1 MIVRYNQLNRLE
13 TPALTLCNPGSV
25 YHNGELSNMVGVL
38 TDHEAEEIIFNFN
51 ATSELNFR
59 INKVDREDPD
69 ENAYVQRMYQ
79 SVQNRRLVFVE
90 DIGYFMISN
99 IDDGF
104 DGVKHYK
111 DVKAKSIDVELAQK
125 IIPYIEDGTYPFM
138 TDATTKNKGIFE
150 IIVESLPLWTIDE
163 VDETVASKWR
173 TFTDLD
179 SSLNCLSFLLQ
190 NCQDAFECIFVFDP
204 IHRRISVYSQDNYVR
219 RTNIHITKHDLVNS
233 LDITENADDL
243 YTAISVMGD
252 GDVTVSAI
260 NPLGSN
266 VIYNFDYYLSWMPK
280 ALGDKVAAWQD
291 AVKAE
296 KNNYYTLNLGYF
308 KQFEAVSTYEL
319 KIQDIDT
326 QIKMYQRCRDN
337 IVASSDTTSVE
348 EYNEEI
354 IENGGEAIVISDQ
367 VDATIEH
374 IDGLIKTCEK
384 DRADVQ
390 IYLDDAKKKMD
401 EYSSS
406 IKEITDRL
414 AIKSCFTEE
423 EYTELCLY
431 IFEGNY
437 TDEYVI
443 LTEGMTYE
451 DKFEQMKILYDRAE
465 AQLNKASKPTQ
476 QFNIDVENFLFSKEF
491 EQWSEQ
497 LETGCL
503 INVELEVDDVAA
515 LFLSNMTVNYDDHKL
530 TMTFGNRFNKF
541 DPKSLFDDVLGNIT
555 KTANTLTYIKD
566 ILYPIKNGEFDSL
579 KEALATSRSLTMG
592 QALSSVNE
600 EVVIDGSGYT
610 GRKKLSDG
618 TYDAHQIKITGKNI
632 VFTNDSWDTCKV
644 AIGSLVLGDGT
655 SAYGINAET
664 IWGDMIIGGGLKIF
678 DNNGNELLSVIDGIQ
693 TRVANSEGDITS
705 LTQTIDGFTF
715 TVSDN
720 SGDSAKLTLKSGE
733 AVLASATITMAG
745 LVTFTDLSTVNG
757 KTTIHGGNIQTGTI
771 TAECISSDFISAL
784 NLSANQITSGVL
796 KSVNYVSGSSGTSI
810 NLADGVIDTAKFKVN
825 SNGLI
830 TAKGGTL
837 GGWTFDDNLFYKQE
851 GYYAIG
857 IAFND
862 IGQDSRCFGIG
873 QFDPTSGSWGD
884 NLYFSITG
892 KGKLV
897 AKEAE
902 INGVLTAG
910 VGSSIGGFS
919 VDSNSVY
926 SGSWGSSAPD
936 VFISTGTNMPYTIAG
951 KETNGWVFG
960 AGSTFGV
967 TKSGGLYCTGGKIG
981 GWNISSDG
989 LMCGSDMSDD
999 GGVYFK
1005 GLYLSIAKPNS
1016 PWQDIPWA
1024 TVYDYIVDGQSDFN
1038 VKNSVSNIDNYDIL
1052 FDNLKP
1058 CRYKYNHGNSNRF
1071 HTGFIAQEVVSA
1083 IECSGLTTQDFAG
1096 VMHLEEPDTNGC
1108 EWLLRRD
1115 EFVALNTWQIQKA
1128 KCRIAELESKVK
1140 DLESIIESL
1149 PK

>member
-1 MIVRYNQLNRLE
+1 MLVRYNQLNRLE
-13 TPALTLCNPGSV
+13 TPALTLCSPGSV
-25 YHNGELSNMVGVL
+25 YHNGELSNVVGVL

-59 INKVDREDPD
+59 INKIEREDPD
-69 ENAYVQRMYQ
+69 ENAYAQRMYQ
-79 SVQNRRLVFVE
+79 AVQNRRLVFVE

-138 TDATTKNKGIFE
+138 TDSSNQHKGIFE
-150 IIVESLPLWTIDE
+150 TIVESLPLWAIGE
-163 VDETVASKWR
+163 VDESVAVKWR

-179 SSLNCLSFLLQ
+179 SSLNCLSFLLH

-204 IHRRISVYSQDNYVR
+204 IHRTISAYAQDNYVR

-280 ALGDKVAAWQD
+280 ELGEKVAAWQD

-296 KNNYYTLNLGYF
+296 KSNYYTLNLGYF
-308 KQFEAVSTYEL
+308 RQFEAVSTYEL
-319 KIQDIDT
+319 QIQDIDT

-337 IVASSDTTSVE
+337 IVAESDTTFVE
-348 EYNEEI
+348 GYNDEI
-354 IENGGEAIVISDQ
+354 AESGGKEIVIYDK
-367 VDATIEH
+367 IEDTLAH
-374 IDGLIKTCEK
+374 IDELIRACEK
-384 DRADVQ
+384 DKADVQ

-414 AIKSCFTEE
+414 AIKSCFTEA

-451 DKFEQMKILYDRAE
+451 EKFEQMKILYDRAE
-465 AQLNKASKPTQ
+465 AQLSKASAPTQ
-476 QFNIDVENFLFSKEF
+476 QFNIDVENFLFSQEF

-503 INVELEVDDVAA
+503 INVELEVGDVAA

-600 EVVIDGSGYT
+600 EVIIDGSGYT
-610 GRKKLSDG
+610 GRKKLGDG
-618 TYDAHQIKITGKNI
+618 TYDPCQIKITGKNI
-632 VFTNDSWDTCKV
+632 VFTRDAWDKCEV
-644 AIGSLVLGDGT
+644 AIGSLVLGDG
-655 SAYGINAET
+655 SSVYGINAKN
-664 IWGDMIIGGGLKIF
+664 IFGDMIIGGGLKIF
-678 DNNGNELLSVIDGIQ
+678 DNNGNELLSVIDDIT
-693 TRVANSEGDITS
+693 TRVTNSEGDISS

-745 LVTFTDLSTVNG
+745 LVTFTDLSTAG
-757 KTTIHGGNIQTGTI
+757 STTISGSNITTGTI
-771 TAECISSDFISAL
+771 DASKVTVK
-784 NLSANQITSGVL
+784 NLSANSITSGTIDAS
-796 KSVNYVSGSSGTSI
+796 KITVSNLSASNITSGTLDASKITVKNLSANSITSGSISGSIIDGSSLCITEGATIAGWNIDSNSIYSHNSSWGKGTFMCTGSSGS
-810 NLADGVIDTAKFKVN
+810 
-825 SNGLI
+825 
-830 TAKGGTL
+830 
-837 GGWTFDDNLFYKQE
+837 Y
-851 GYYAIG
+851 
-857 IAFND
+857 
-862 IGQDSRCFGIG
+862 
-873 QFDPTSGSWGD
+873 
-884 NLYFSITG
+884 
-892 KGKLV
+892 
-897 AKEAE
+897 
-902 INGVLTAG
+902 
-910 VGSSIGGFS
+910 SIGG
-919 VDSNSVY
+919 
-926 SGSWGSSAPD
+926 SGT
-936 VFISTGTNMPYTIAG
+936 IS
-951 KETNGWVFG
+951 GWVFG
-960 AGSTFGV
+960 AGGKFGV
-967 TKSGGLYCTGGKIG
+967 TSSGAVYCSNLHTTGGSVGGWVVGSDYIRTSSGSYGTHKWNDEGVVRTMTGYIFTALTSVGVQYAVSGSNSYSAAAYTFHFFNLISSTAFGESGSGGA
-981 GWNISSDG
+981 
-989 LMCGSDMSDD
+989 
-999 GGVYFK
+999 V
-1005 GLYLSIAKPNS
+1005 
-1016 PWQDIPWA
+1016 
-1024 TVYDYIVDGQSDFN
+1024 
-1038 VKNSVSNIDNYDIL
+1038 
-1052 FDNLKP
+1052 
-1058 CRYKYNHGNSNRF
+1058 
-1071 HTGFIAQEVVSA
+1071 EV
-1083 IECSGLTTQDFAG
+1083 
-1096 VMHLEEPDTNGC
+1096 
-1108 EWLLRRD
+1108 
-1115 EFVALNTWQIQKA
+1115 
-1128 KCRIAELESKVK
+1128 
-1140 DLESIIESL
+1140 
-1149 PK
+1149 

>member
-280 ALGDKVAAWQD
+280 ALGDKVSAWQD

-296 KNNYYTLNLGYF
+296 RSNYYTLNLGYF
-308 KQFEAVSTYEL
+308 RQFEAVSTYEL
-319 KIQDIDT
+319 QIQDIDT

-348 EYNEEI
+348 EYNEAI
-354 IENGGEAIVISDQ
+354 TENGGEAIVISDQ

-374 IDGLIKTCEK
+374 IDGLINACNK
-384 DRADVQ
+384 DKADVQ
-390 IYLDDAKKKMD
+390 IYLDGAKKKMD
-401 EYSSS
+401 EYSAS
-406 IKEITDRL
+406 IKAITDRL

-443 LTEGMTYE
+443 LTEGMSYE
-451 DKFEQMKILYDRAE
+451 DKFEQMNILYDRAE
-465 AQLNKASKPTQ
+465 AQLAKASAPTQ

-515 LFLSNMTVNYDDHKL
+515 LFLSNMTVNYDDHRL
-530 TMTFGNRFNKF
+530 SMTFGNRFNKF

-600 EVVIDGSGYT
+600 EVIIDGSGYT
-610 GRKKLSDG
+610 GRKKKSDG
-618 TYDAHQIKITGKNI
+618 TYDEHQIKITGKNI
-632 VFTNDSWDTCKV
+632 VFTDDYWDTCKV
-644 AIGSLVLGDGT
+644 AIGSLVLGDGS

-664 IWGDMIIGGGLKIF
+664 ILGDMIIGGGLKIF
-678 DNNGNELLSVIDGIQ
+678 DKNGNELLSVIDDIT
-693 TRVANSEGDITS
+693 TRVSNTEGDFTS
-705 LTQTIDGFTF
+705 LQQTINGFTF

-720 SGDSAKLTLKSGE
+720 SGDSAKLTLKSGN
-733 AVLASATITMAG
+733 ATLASTTITMAG
-745 LVTFTDLSTVNG
+745 LVTFTDLSTAG
-757 KTTIHGGNIQTGTI
+757 STTISGSNITTGTI
-771 TAECISSDFISAL
+771 DASKATITNISASNITSGTIDASKITVS
-784 NLSANQITSGVL
+784 NLSATNITSGTLDASKITV
-796 KSVNYVSGSSGTSI
+796 KSLSASSITSGTLDASKVTVTNLSASSITSGTLSGGRIDGSSLAIQSGATIAGWNIDSNSIYSNSGTWASGTFMCTGSSGS
-810 NLADGVIDTAKFKVN
+810 
-825 SNGLI
+825 
-830 TAKGGTL
+830 
-837 GGWTFDDNLFYKQE
+837 Y
-851 GYYAIG
+851 
-857 IAFND
+857 
-862 IGQDSRCFGIG
+862 
-873 QFDPTSGSWGD
+873 
-884 NLYFSITG
+884 
-892 KGKLV
+892 
-897 AKEAE
+897 
-902 INGVLTAG
+902 
-910 VGSSIGGFS
+910 SIGG
-919 VDSNSVY
+919 
-926 SGSWGSSAPD
+926 SGSLQ
-936 VFISTGTNMPYTIAG
+936 N
-951 KETNGWVFG
+951 WVFG
-960 AGSTFGV
+960 AGGKFGV
-967 TKSGGLYCTGGKIG
+967 RKNGNVWCSDIHATGGSIG
-981 GWNISSDG
+981 GWTIENSKLSGIYGSSTVAISPVGVSGYYTKSDG
-989 LMCGSDMSDD
+989 S
-999 GGVYFK
+999 K
-1005 GLYLSIAKPNS
+1005 AAIT
-1016 PWQDIPWA
+1016 A
-1024 TVYDYIVDGQSDFN
+1024 TWDA
-1038 VKNSVSNIDNYDIL
+1038 IL
-1052 FDNLKP
+1052 TAAV
-1058 CRYKYNHGNSNRF
+1058 R
-1071 HTGFIAQEVVSA
+1071 
-1083 IECSGLTTQDFAG
+1083 
-1096 VMHLEEPDTNGC
+1096 
-1108 EWLLRRD
+1108 WD
-1115 EFVALNTWQIQKA
+1115 E
-1128 KCRIAELESKVK
+1128 
-1140 DLESIIESL
+1140 
-1149 PK
+1149 

>member
-280 ALGDKVAAWQD
+280 ALGDKVSAWQD

-296 KNNYYTLNLGYF
+296 RSNYYTLNLGYF
-308 KQFEAVSTYEL
+308 RQFEAVSTYEL
-319 KIQDIDT
+319 QIQDIDT

-348 EYNEEI
+348 EYNEAI
-354 IENGGEAIVISDQ
+354 TENGGEAIVISDQ

-374 IDGLIKTCEK
+374 IDGLINACNK
-384 DRADVQ
+384 DKADVQ
-390 IYLDDAKKKMD
+390 IYLDGAKKKMD
-401 EYSSS
+401 EYSAS
-406 IKEITDRL
+406 IKAITDRL

-443 LTEGMTYE
+443 LTEGMSYE
-451 DKFEQMKILYDRAE
+451 DKFEQMNILYDRAE
-465 AQLNKASKPTQ
+465 AQLTKASAPTQ

-515 LFLSNMTVNYDDHKL
+515 LFLSNMTVNYDDHRL
-530 TMTFGNRFNKF
+530 SMTFGNRFNKF

-610 GRKKLSDG
+610 GRKKKSDG
-618 TYDAHQIKITGKNI
+618 TYDEHQIKITGKNI
-632 VFTNDSWDTCKV
+632 VFTDDYWDTCKV
-644 AIGSLVLGDGT
+644 AIGSLVLGDGS

-664 IWGDMIIGGGLKIF
+664 ILGDMIIGGGLKIF
-678 DNNGNELLSVIDGIQ
+678 DKNGNELLSVIDDIT
-693 TRVANSEGDITS
+693 TRVSNTEGDFA
-705 LTQTIDGFTF
+705 LLQQTINGFTF

-745 LVTFTDLSTVNG
+745 LVTFTDLSTAG
-757 KTTIHGGNIQTGTI
+757 STTISGSNITTGTINANDVEIINLSADNIQSGTLNATNVTIDAATIKSGTIDAARIPNLSADKITSGTINANNVTISGNLSAATISASKITAGESTADITFGGIFIAPTATITGTI
-771 TAECISSDFISAL
+771 TANTLNANGGGSIAGWTISSNSLTKGTKGTDNFLGIYSSYSAGSTTIGGVTSENWRIIGGTSFGVTRDGKLAASDAVISGTIYATDGSFSGDISGSTGTIGQWSIGTRFGYTGL
-784 NLSANQITSGVL
+784 YSDQATDGIAQNTIMFSAKYGLGI
-796 KSVNYVSGSSGTSI
+796 YSGSS
-810 NLADGVIDTAKFKVN
+810 
-825 SNGLI
+825 
-830 TAKGGTL
+830 
-837 GGWTFDDNLFYKQE
+837 W
-851 GYYAIG
+851 
-857 IAFND
+857 
-862 IGQDSRCFGIG
+862 
-873 QFDPTSGSWGD
+873 SWV
-884 NLYFSITG
+884 SWQ
-892 KGKLV
+892 KLQ
-897 AKEAE
+897 AA
-902 INGVLTAG
+902 A
-910 VGSSIGGFS
+910 S
-919 VDSNSVY
+919 
-926 SGSWGSSAPD
+926 
-936 VFISTGTNMPYTIAG
+936 
-951 KETNGWVFG
+951 
-960 AGSTFGV
+960 
-967 TKSGGLYCTGGKIG
+967 
-981 GWNISSDG
+981 
-989 LMCGSDMSDD
+989 
-999 GGVYFK
+999 
-1005 GLYLSIAKPNS
+1005 
-1016 PWQDIPWA
+1016 
-1024 TVYDYIVDGQSDFN
+1024 
-1038 VKNSVSNIDNYDIL
+1038 
-1052 FDNLKP
+1052 
-1058 CRYKYNHGNSNRF
+1058 
-1071 HTGFIAQEVVSA
+1071 
-1083 IECSGLTTQDFAG
+1083 
-1096 VMHLEEPDTNGC
+1096 
-1108 EWLLRRD
+1108 
-1115 EFVALNTWQIQKA
+1115 
-1128 KCRIAELESKVK
+1128 
-1140 DLESIIESL
+1140 
-1149 PK
+1149 

>member
-179 SSLNCLSFLLQ
+179 SSFNCLSFLLQ

-280 ALGDKVAAWQD
+280 ALGDKVSAWQD

-296 KNNYYTLNLGYF
+296 RSNYYTLNLGYF
-308 KQFEAVSTYEL
+308 RQFEAVSTYEL
-319 KIQDIDT
+319 QIQDIDT

-348 EYNEEI
+348 EYNEAI
-354 IENGGEAIVISDQ
+354 TENGGEAIVISDQ

-374 IDGLIKTCEK
+374 IDGLINACNK
-384 DRADVQ
+384 DKADVQ

-401 EYSSS
+401 EYSAS
-406 IKEITDRL
+406 IKAITDRL

-443 LTEGMTYE
+443 LTEGMSYE
-451 DKFEQMKILYDRAE
+451 DKFEQMNILYDRAE
-465 AQLNKASKPTQ
+465 AQLTKASVPTQ

-515 LFLSNMTVNYDDHKL
+515 LFLSNMTVNYDDHRL
-530 TMTFGNRFNKF
+530 SMTFGNRFNKF

-610 GRKKLSDG
+610 GRKKKSDG
-618 TYDAHQIKITGKNI
+618 TYDEHQIKITGKNI
-632 VFTNDSWDTCKV
+632 VFTDDYWDTCKV
-644 AIGSLVLGDGT
+644 AIGSLVLGDGS

-664 IWGDMIIGGGLKIF
+664 ILGDMIIGGGLKIF
-678 DNNGNELLSVIDGIQ
+678 DKNGNELLSVIDDIT
-693 TRVANSEGDITS
+693 TRVSNTEGDFTS
-705 LTQTIDGFTF
+705 LQQTINGFTF

-745 LVTFTDLSTVNG
+745 LVTFSDLSTSG
-757 KTTIHGGNIQTGTI
+757 STTINGSNITTGTI
-771 TAECISSDFISAL
+771 DASKANITNISASNITSGTIDASKITVKNL
-784 NLSANQITSGVL
+784 SASNITSGTLDASKITVKNLSANSITSGSISGSIIDGSSL
-796 KSVNYVSGSSGTSI
+796 CITEGATIAGWNIDSNSIYSHNSSWGKGTFMCTGSSG
-810 NLADGVIDTAKFKVN
+810 A
-825 SNGLI
+825 
-830 TAKGGTL
+830 
-837 GGWTFDDNLFYKQE
+837 Y
-851 GYYAIG
+851 
-857 IAFND
+857 
-862 IGQDSRCFGIG
+862 
-873 QFDPTSGSWGD
+873 
-884 NLYFSITG
+884 
-892 KGKLV
+892 
-897 AKEAE
+897 
-902 INGVLTAG
+902 
-910 VGSSIGGFS
+910 SIGG
-919 VDSNSVY
+919 
-926 SGSWGSSAPD
+926 SGT
-936 VFISTGTNMPYTIAG
+936 IS
-951 KETNGWVFG
+951 GWVFG
-960 AGSTFGV
+960 AGGKFGV
-967 TKSGGLYCTGGKIG
+967 TSSGAVYCSNLHTTGGSVGGWVVGSNYIRTSSGAYGTHRWNDEGVVRTMTGYIFTALTSVGVQYAVSGSNSYSAAAYTFHFFNLISSTAFGESGSGGA
-981 GWNISSDG
+981 
-989 LMCGSDMSDD
+989 
-999 GGVYFK
+999 V
-1005 GLYLSIAKPNS
+1005 
-1016 PWQDIPWA
+1016 
-1024 TVYDYIVDGQSDFN
+1024 
-1038 VKNSVSNIDNYDIL
+1038 
-1052 FDNLKP
+1052 
-1058 CRYKYNHGNSNRF
+1058 
-1071 HTGFIAQEVVSA
+1071 EV
-1083 IECSGLTTQDFAG
+1083 
-1096 VMHLEEPDTNGC
+1096 
-1108 EWLLRRD
+1108 
-1115 EFVALNTWQIQKA
+1115 
-1128 KCRIAELESKVK
+1128 
-1140 DLESIIESL
+1140 
-1149 PK
+1149 

>member
-13 TPALTLCNPGSV
+13 TPALTLCSPGSV
-25 YHNGELSNMVGVL
+25 YHNGELSNVVGVL
-38 TDHEAEEIIFNFN
+38 TDHEAEEIVFNFN

-59 INKVDREDPD
+59 INKIEREDPD

-79 SVQNRRLVFVE
+79 AVQNRRLVFVE

-138 TDATTKNKGIFE
+138 TDAASKNKGIFE
-150 IIVESLPLWTIDE
+150 LIVESLPLWTIGE
-163 VDETVASKWR
+163 VDEAVAVKWR

-179 SSLNCLSFLLQ
+179 GSLNCLSFLLQ

-204 IHRRISVYSQDNYVR
+204 IHRTISVYSQDNYVR
-219 RTNIHITKHDLVNS
+219 RTNIHLTKHDLVNS

-266 VIYNFDYYLSWMPK
+266 VIYNFNYYLSWMPK
-280 ALGDKVAAWQD
+280 ELGDKVAAWQD

-296 KNNYYTLNLGYF
+296 KANYYTLNLGYF
-308 KQFEAVSTYEL
+308 RQFEAVSTYEL
-319 KIQDIDT
+319 QIQDIDT

-337 IVASSDTTSVE
+337 IVAESDTTFVDG
-348 EYNEEI
+348 YNAEI
-354 IENGGEAIVISDQ
+354 TENGGEAIIISDK
-367 VDATIEH
+367 IEDTLAH
-374 IDGLIKTCEK
+374 INGLIKDCNKEK
-384 DRADVQ
+384 ADVQ

-401 EYSSS
+401 EYSAS
-406 IKEITDRL
+406 IKAMTDRL

-443 LTEGMTYE
+443 LTEGMSYE

-465 AQLNKASKPTQ
+465 AQLSKASAPTQ
-476 QFNIDVENFLFSKEF
+476 EFNIDVENFLFSKEF

-503 INVELEVDDVAA
+503 INVELEVNDVAA
-515 LFLSNMTVNYDDHKL
+515 LFLSSMTVNYDDHRL
-530 TMTFGNRFNKF
+530 SMTFGNRFNKF

-566 ILYPIKNGEFDSL
+566 ILYHIKNGEFDSL

-664 IWGDMIIGGGLKIF
+664 ILGDMIIGGGLKIF
-678 DNNGNELLSVIDGIQ
+678 DNNGNELLSVIDGIK
-693 TRVANSEGDITS
+693 TRVTNSEGDITS

-745 LVTFTDLSTVNG
+745 LVTFTDLSTAG
-757 KTTIHGGNIQTGTI
+757 STTISGSNITTGTIDANKVTVTNLSASNITSGTLNANNVTISGNLSAATISASKITAGESTADITFGGVFIAPTATITGTI
-771 TAECISSDFISAL
+771 TANTLNANGGGSIAGWTISSNSLTKGTKGTDNFLGIYSSYSAGSTTIGGVTSENWRIIGGTNFGVTREGKLAASDAVISGTIYATDGSFSGDISGSTGTIGQWSIGTRFGYTGL
-784 NLSANQITSGVL
+784 YSDQATDGIAQNTIMFSAQYGLGI
-796 KSVNYVSGSSGTSI
+796 YSGSS
-810 NLADGVIDTAKFKVN
+810 
-825 SNGLI
+825 
-830 TAKGGTL
+830 
-837 GGWTFDDNLFYKQE
+837 W
-851 GYYAIG
+851 
-857 IAFND
+857 
-862 IGQDSRCFGIG
+862 
-873 QFDPTSGSWGD
+873 SWV
-884 NLYFSITG
+884 SWQ
-892 KGKLV
+892 KLQ
-897 AKEAE
+897 AA
-902 INGVLTAG
+902 A
-910 VGSSIGGFS
+910 S
-919 VDSNSVY
+919 
-926 SGSWGSSAPD
+926 
-936 VFISTGTNMPYTIAG
+936 
-951 KETNGWVFG
+951 
-960 AGSTFGV
+960 
-967 TKSGGLYCTGGKIG
+967 
-981 GWNISSDG
+981 
-989 LMCGSDMSDD
+989 
-999 GGVYFK
+999 
-1005 GLYLSIAKPNS
+1005 
-1016 PWQDIPWA
+1016 
-1024 TVYDYIVDGQSDFN
+1024 
-1038 VKNSVSNIDNYDIL
+1038 
-1052 FDNLKP
+1052 
-1058 CRYKYNHGNSNRF
+1058 
-1071 HTGFIAQEVVSA
+1071 
-1083 IECSGLTTQDFAG
+1083 
-1096 VMHLEEPDTNGC
+1096 
-1108 EWLLRRD
+1108 
-1115 EFVALNTWQIQKA
+1115 
-1128 KCRIAELESKVK
+1128 
-1140 DLESIIESL
+1140 
-1149 PK
+1149 

>member
-1 MIVRYNQLNRLE
+1 MLVRYNQLNRLE

-25 YHNGELSNMVGVL
+25 YHNGELSNVVGVL

-59 INKVDREDPD
+59 INKIEREDPD
-69 ENAYVQRMYQ
+69 ENAYIQRMYQ
-79 SVQNRRLVFVE
+79 AVQNRRLVFVE

-111 DVKAKSIDVELAQK
+111 DVNAKSIDVELAQK

-138 TDATTKNKGIFE
+138 TDATTQHKGIFE
-150 IIVESLPLWTIDE
+150 TIVESLPLWTIGE
-163 VDETVASKWR
+163 VDESVAVKWR

-204 IHRRISVYSQDNYVR
+204 IHRTISVYSQDNYVR

-260 NPLGSN
+260 NPIGSN

-280 ALGDKVAAWQD
+280 ELGEKVAAWQD

-296 KNNYYTLNLGYF
+296 KTNYYTLNLGYF
-308 KQFEAVSTYEL
+308 RQFEEVSTYEL
-319 KIQDIDT
+319 QIQDIDT

-337 IVASSDTTSVE
+337 IVAEYDTTFVDG
-348 EYNEEI
+348 YNEEI
-354 IENGGEAIVISDQ
+354 VENGGEAIAIAD
-367 VDATIEH
+367 TIEDTTKH
-374 IDGLIKTCEK
+374 IDDLIKDCNK
-384 DRADVQ
+384 KKADVQ

-401 EYSSS
+401 EYSNS

-465 AQLNKASKPTQ
+465 AQLSKASAPTQ
-476 QFNIDVENFLFSKEF
+476 EFNIDVENFLFSKEF

-503 INVELEVDDVAA
+503 INVELEVNDVAA
-515 LFLSNMTVNYDDHKL
+515 LFLSSMTVNYDDHRL
-530 TMTFGNRFNKF
+530 SMTFGNRFNKF

-592 QALSSVNE
+592 QALSSANE

-610 GRKKLSDG
+610 GRKKLGDG

-632 VFTNDSWDTCKV
+632 VFTNDSWNTCKV
-644 AIGSLVLGDGT
+644 AIGSLVLGDDA

-664 IWGDMIIGGGLKIF
+664 ILGDMIIGGGLKIF
-678 DNNGNELLSVIDGIQ
+678 DNNGNELLSVIDGIK
-693 TRVANSEGDITS
+693 TRVTNSEGDITS

-745 LVTFTDLSTVNG
+745 LVTFTDLSTEG
-757 KTTIHGGNIQTGTI
+757 ATTISGSNITTGTI
-771 TAECISSDFISAL
+771 NAKYVDIVNLSADNIKSGTLNATNVTIDAATIKSGTIDAARIPNLSADKITSGTIDASNVTISNLNVSAAQITSGTINAARIP
-784 NLSANQITSGVL
+784 NLSANKITSGTF
-796 KSVNYVSGSSGTSI
+796 SGNRI
-810 NLADGVIDTAKFKVN
+810 DGA
-825 SNGLI
+825 
-830 TAKGGTL
+830 
-837 GGWTFDDNLFYKQE
+837 
-851 GYYAIG
+851 
-857 IAFND
+857 
-862 IGQDSRCFGIG
+862 
-873 QFDPTSGSWGD
+873 
-884 NLYFSITG
+884 
-892 KGKLV
+892 
-897 AKEAE
+897 
-902 INGVLTAG
+902 
-910 VGSSIGGFS
+910 
-919 VDSNSVY
+919 
-926 SGSWGSSAPD
+926 
-936 VFISTGTNMPYTIAG
+936 
-951 KETNGWVFG
+951 
-960 AGSTFGV
+960 
-967 TKSGGLYCTGGKIG
+967 
-981 GWNISSDG
+981 
-989 LMCGSDMSDD
+989 
-999 GGVYFK
+999 
-1005 GLYLSIAKPNS
+1005 
-1016 PWQDIPWA
+1016 
-1024 TVYDYIVDGQSDFN
+1024 
-1038 VKNSVSNIDNYDIL
+1038 
-1052 FDNLKP
+1052 
-1058 CRYKYNHGNSNRF
+1058 
-1071 HTGFIAQEVVSA
+1071 
-1083 IECSGLTTQDFAG
+1083 
-1096 VMHLEEPDTNGC
+1096 
-1108 EWLLRRD
+1108 
-1115 EFVALNTWQIQKA
+1115 
-1128 KCRIAELESKVK
+1128 
-1140 DLESIIESL
+1140 
-1149 PK
+1149 

>member
-13 TPALTLCNPGSV
+13 TPALTLCSPGSV
-25 YHNGELSNMVGVL
+25 YHNGELSNVVGVL
-38 TDHEAEEIIFNFN
+38 TDHEAEEIVFNFN

-59 INKVDREDPD
+59 INKIEREDPD

-79 SVQNRRLVFVE
+79 AVQNRRLVFVE
-90 DIGYFMISN
+90 DIGYFMITN

-104 DGVKHYK
+104 DGIKHYK

-138 TDATTKNKGIFE
+138 TDAASKSKGVFE
-150 IIVESLPLWTIDE
+150 LIIESLPLWTIGE
-163 VDETVASKWR
+163 VDEAVAVKWR

-204 IHRRISVYSQDNYVR
+204 IHRTISVYSQDNYVR
-219 RTNIHITKHDLVNS
+219 RTNIHLTKHDLVNS

-354 IENGGEAIVISDQ
+354 TENGGEAIVISDQ

-384 DRADVQ
+384 DKADVQ

-431 IFEGNY
+431 IFEGSY

-515 LFLSNMTVNYDDHKL
+515 LFLSSMTVNYDDHKL

-600 EVVIDGSGYT
+600 EVIIDGSGYT

-664 IWGDMIIGGGLKIF
+664 ILGDMIIGGGLKIF
-678 DNNGNELLSVIDGIQ
+678 DNNGNELLSVIDGIK
-693 TRVANSEGDITS
+693 TRVTNSEGDITS

-745 LVTFTDLSTVNG
+745 LVTFTDLSTAG
-757 KTTIHGGNIQTGTI
+757 STTISGSNITTGTINANDVKIINLSADNIKSGTLNATNVTIDAATIKSGTIDAARIPNLSADKITSGTINANDVTISGNLSAATISASKITAGESTADITFGGVFIAPTATITGTI
-771 TAECISSDFISAL
+771 TANTLNANGGGSIAGWTISSNSLTKGTKGTDNFLGIYSSYSAGSTTIGGVTSESWRIIGGTSFGVTRDGKLAASDAVISGTIYATDGSFSGDISGSTGTIGQWSIGKRFGYTGL
-784 NLSANQITSGVL
+784 YSDQATDGIVQNTIMFSAKYGLGI
-796 KSVNYVSGSSGTSI
+796 YGSSG
-810 NLADGVIDTAKFKVN
+810 
-825 SNGLI
+825 
-830 TAKGGTL
+830 
-837 GGWTFDDNLFYKQE
+837 W
-851 GYYAIG
+851 
-857 IAFND
+857 
-862 IGQDSRCFGIG
+862 
-873 QFDPTSGSWGD
+873 SWV
-884 NLYFSITG
+884 SWH
-892 KGKLV
+892 KLQ
-897 AKEAE
+897 A
-902 INGVLTAG
+902 
-910 VGSSIGGFS
+910 
-919 VDSNSVY
+919 
-926 SGSWGSSAPD
+926 SA
-936 VFISTGTNMPYTIAG
+936 S
-951 KETNGWVFG
+951 
-960 AGSTFGV
+960 
-967 TKSGGLYCTGGKIG
+967 
-981 GWNISSDG
+981 
-989 LMCGSDMSDD
+989 
-999 GGVYFK
+999 
-1005 GLYLSIAKPNS
+1005 
-1016 PWQDIPWA
+1016 
-1024 TVYDYIVDGQSDFN
+1024 
-1038 VKNSVSNIDNYDIL
+1038 
-1052 FDNLKP
+1052 
-1058 CRYKYNHGNSNRF
+1058 
-1071 HTGFIAQEVVSA
+1071 
-1083 IECSGLTTQDFAG
+1083 
-1096 VMHLEEPDTNGC
+1096 
-1108 EWLLRRD
+1108 
-1115 EFVALNTWQIQKA
+1115 
-1128 KCRIAELESKVK
+1128 
-1140 DLESIIESL
+1140 
-1149 PK
+1149 

>member
-13 TPALTLCNPGSV
+13 TPALTLCSPGSV
-25 YHNGELSNMVGVL
+25 YHNGELSNVVGVL
-38 TDHEAEEIIFNFN
+38 TDHEAEEIVFNFN

-59 INKVDREDPD
+59 INKIEREDPD

-79 SVQNRRLVFVE
+79 AVQNRRLVFVE

-138 TDATTKNKGIFE
+138 TDAANKSKGIFE
-150 IIVESLPLWTIDE
+150 LIVESLPLWTIGE
-163 VDETVASKWR
+163 VDETVAVKWR

-179 SSLNCLSFLLQ
+179 GSLNCLSFLLQ

-204 IHRRISVYSQDNYVR
+204 IHRTISVYSQDNYVR

-280 ALGDKVAAWQD
+280 ELGDKVAAWQN

-296 KNNYYTLNLGYF
+296 KSNYYTLNLGYF
-308 KQFEAVSTYEL
+308 RQFEAVSKYEL
-319 KIQDIDT
+319 QIQDIDT

-337 IVASSDTTSVE
+337 IVAESDTTFVDG
-348 EYNEEI
+348 YNAEI
-354 IENGGEAIVISDQ
+354 TENGGEAIIISDK
-367 VDATIEH
+367 IEDTLAH
-374 IDGLIKTCEK
+374 IDGLIKDCNDEK
-384 DRADVQ
+384 IDVQ

-401 EYSSS
+401 EYSAS
-406 IKEITDRL
+406 IKAITDRL

-451 DKFEQMKILYDRAE
+451 EKFEQMKILYDRAE
-465 AQLNKASKPTQ
+465 AQLSKASAPTQ

-503 INVELEVDDVAA
+503 INVELEVGDVAA

-610 GRKKLSDG
+610 GRKKLGDG

-632 VFTNDSWDTCKV
+632 VFTNDWWDTCKV

-664 IWGDMIIGGGLKIF
+664 ILGDMIIGGGLKIF
-678 DNNGNELLSVIDGIQ
+678 DNNGNELLSVIDDIT
-693 TRVANSEGDITS
+693 TRVTNTEGDFTS
-705 LTQTIDGFTF
+705 LQQTINGFTF

-745 LVTFTDLSTVNG
+745 LVTFTDLSTAG
-757 KTTIHGGNIQTGTI
+757 STTISGSNITTGTIDANKVTVTNLSASNITSGTLNATNVTIDAATIKSGTIDAARIPNLSADKITSGTINANNVTISGNLSAATISASKITAGESTADITFGGVFIAPTATITGTI
-771 TAECISSDFISAL
+771 TANTLNANGGGSIAGWTISSNSLTKGTKGTDNFLGIYSSYSAGSTTIGGVTSENWRIIGGTNFGVTREGKLAASDAVISGTIYATDGSFSGDISGSTGTIGQWSIGTRFGYTGL
-784 NLSANQITSGVL
+784 YSDQATDGIAQNTIMFSAKYGLGI
-796 KSVNYVSGSSGTSI
+796 YSGSS
-810 NLADGVIDTAKFKVN
+810 
-825 SNGLI
+825 
-830 TAKGGTL
+830 
-837 GGWTFDDNLFYKQE
+837 W
-851 GYYAIG
+851 
-857 IAFND
+857 
-862 IGQDSRCFGIG
+862 
-873 QFDPTSGSWGD
+873 SWV
-884 NLYFSITG
+884 SWQ
-892 KGKLV
+892 KLQ
-897 AKEAE
+897 AA
-902 INGVLTAG
+902 A
-910 VGSSIGGFS
+910 S
-919 VDSNSVY
+919 
-926 SGSWGSSAPD
+926 
-936 VFISTGTNMPYTIAG
+936 
-951 KETNGWVFG
+951 
-960 AGSTFGV
+960 
-967 TKSGGLYCTGGKIG
+967 
-981 GWNISSDG
+981 
-989 LMCGSDMSDD
+989 
-999 GGVYFK
+999 
-1005 GLYLSIAKPNS
+1005 
-1016 PWQDIPWA
+1016 
-1024 TVYDYIVDGQSDFN
+1024 
-1038 VKNSVSNIDNYDIL
+1038 
-1052 FDNLKP
+1052 
-1058 CRYKYNHGNSNRF
+1058 
-1071 HTGFIAQEVVSA
+1071 
-1083 IECSGLTTQDFAG
+1083 
-1096 VMHLEEPDTNGC
+1096 
-1108 EWLLRRD
+1108 
-1115 EFVALNTWQIQKA
+1115 
-1128 KCRIAELESKVK
+1128 
-1140 DLESIIESL
+1140 
-1149 PK
+1149 

>member
-1 MIVRYNQLNRLE
+1 MLVRYNQLNRLE
-13 TPALTLCNPGSV
+13 TPALTLCSPGSV
-25 YHNGELSNMVGVL
+25 YHNGELSNVVGVL

-59 INKVDREDPD
+59 INKIEREDPD
-69 ENAYVQRMYQ
+69 ENAYAQRMYQ
-79 SVQNRRLVFVE
+79 AVQNRRLVFVE

-138 TDATTKNKGIFE
+138 TDSSNQHKGIFE
-150 IIVESLPLWTIDE
+150 TIVESLPLWTIGE
-163 VDETVASKWR
+163 VDESVAVKWR

-179 SSLNCLSFLLQ
+179 SSLNCLSFLLH

-204 IHRRISVYSQDNYVR
+204 IHRTISVYAQDNYVR

-266 VIYNFDYYLSWMPK
+266 VIYNFDYYLSWMPNE
-280 ALGDKVAAWQD
+280 LGEKVAAWQD

-296 KNNYYTLNLGYF
+296 KSNYYTLNLGYF
-308 KQFEAVSTYEL
+308 RQFEAVSTYEL
-319 KIQDIDT
+319 QIQDIDT

-337 IVASSDTTSVE
+337 IVASSDTASVA

-354 IENGGEAIVISDQ
+354 TENGGDAIVISDQ

-374 IDGLIKTCEK
+374 IDGLIKNCNKEK
-384 DRADVQ
+384 ADVQ

-401 EYSSS
+401 EYSAG
-406 IKEITDRL
+406 IKAITDRL
-414 AIKSCFTEE
+414 AIKSCFTEA

-437 TDEYVI
+437 TDEYII
-443 LTEGMTYE
+443 LTEGMSYE
-451 DKFEQMKILYDRAE
+451 EKFEQMKILYDRAE
-465 AQLNKASKPTQ
+465 AQLSKASAPTQ
-476 QFNIDVENFLFSKEF
+476 QFNIDVENFLFSQEF

-503 INVELEVDDVAA
+503 INVELEVGDVAA

-610 GRKKLSDG
+610 GRKKKSDG
-618 TYDAHQIKITGKNI
+618 TYDKHQIKITGKNI
-632 VFTNDSWDTCKV
+632 VFTDDYWDTCKV
-644 AIGSLVLGDGT
+644 AIGSLVLGDGS

-664 IWGDMIIGGGLKIF
+664 ILGDMIIGGGLKIF
-678 DNNGNELLSVIDGIQ
+678 DKNGNELLSVIDDIT
-693 TRVANSEGDITS
+693 TRVSDTEGNFTS
-705 LTQTIDGFTF
+705 LQQTINGFTF

-745 LVTFTDLSTVNG
+745 LVTFSDLSTSG
-757 KTTIHGGNIQTGTI
+757 STTINGSNITTGTI
-771 TAECISSDFISAL
+771 DASKANITNISASNITSGTIDASKITVKNL
-784 NLSANQITSGVL
+784 SASNITSGTLDASKITVKNLSANSITSG
-796 KSVNYVSGSSGTSI
+796 SISGSIIDGSSLCITEGATIAGWNLDNNSI
-810 NLADGVIDTAKFKVN
+810 YSHN
-825 SNGLI
+825 S
-830 TAKGGTL
+830 
-837 GGWTFDDNLFYKQE
+837 
-851 GYYAIG
+851 
-857 IAFND
+857 
-862 IGQDSRCFGIG
+862 
-873 QFDPTSGSWGD
+873 SWGKGT
-884 NLYFSITG
+884 FMCTG
-892 KGKLV
+892 
-897 AKEAE
+897 
-902 INGVLTAG
+902 
-910 VGSSIGGFS
+910 SSSSYSIGG
-919 VDSNSVY
+919 
-926 SGSWGSSAPD
+926 SA
-936 VFISTGTNMPYTIAG
+936 SMS
-951 KETNGWVFG
+951 GWVFG
-960 AGSTFGV
+960 AGGKFGV
-967 TKSGGLYCTGGKIG
+967 TSSGAVYCSNLHATGGSVGGWVVGSNYIRTSSGAYGTHRWNDEGVVRTMTGYLFTALTSLGVQYAVSGSNSYSAAAYTFHFFNLISSTALGESGSGG
-981 GWNISSDG
+981 
-989 LMCGSDMSDD
+989 
-999 GGVYFK
+999 
-1005 GLYLSIAKPNS
+1005 
-1016 PWQDIPWA
+1016 
-1024 TVYDYIVDGQSDFN
+1024 
-1038 VKNSVSNIDNYDIL
+1038 SV
-1052 FDNLKP
+1052 
-1058 CRYKYNHGNSNRF
+1058 
-1071 HTGFIAQEVVSA
+1071 
-1083 IECSGLTTQDFAG
+1083 
-1096 VMHLEEPDTNGC
+1096 
-1108 EWLLRRD
+1108 
-1115 EFVALNTWQIQKA
+1115 
-1128 KCRIAELESKVK
+1128 EL
-1140 DLESIIESL
+1140 
-1149 PK
+1149 